1 MKQLLITLTL
11 SIFILS
17 CGQND
22 IKQKE
27 LELKERELALKE
39 KELALIQQDTVSKQT
54 TTVVPQAVDTKIDAH
69 SDFNTFWTDFKKAVN
84 DGNQDVVATMVVI
97 PFKDKYT
104 EELSKYMQGMGK
116 TRTSN
121 SILEFKNNFSR
132 IFSRN
137 VINLINSNKYIGWA
151 SRNELGNAGSELK
164 KGDYFIQNEDEG
176 FLIRKKDGVYKLI
189 FIQHLDLTFD
199 GT

>member
-1 MKQLLITLTL
+1 MRPI
-11 SIFILS
+11 ILFLALVTFFS
-17 CGQND
+17 CRQTD
-22 IKQKE
+22 TKQKE
-27 LELKERELALKE
+27 LELREKELALKE
-39 KELALIQQDTVSKQT
+39 KELALKQQDTVSKLA
-54 TTVVPQAVDTKIDAH
+54 TTVVPQTANTKVATH
-69 SDFNTFWTDFKKAVN
+69 ADFNMFWADFKKAVN
-84 DGNQDVVATMVVI
+84 EGNRDAVATMVVI

-121 SILEFKNNFSR
+121 SILEFKNNFTR

-137 VINLINSNKYIGWA
+137 ILNLINSNKYIGWA

-164 KGDYFIQNEDEG
+164 KGDYLIQNEDEG
-176 FLIRKKDGVYKLI
+176 FLIRKMDGIYKLI
-189 FIQHLDLTFD
+189 LIQPLDLTFD